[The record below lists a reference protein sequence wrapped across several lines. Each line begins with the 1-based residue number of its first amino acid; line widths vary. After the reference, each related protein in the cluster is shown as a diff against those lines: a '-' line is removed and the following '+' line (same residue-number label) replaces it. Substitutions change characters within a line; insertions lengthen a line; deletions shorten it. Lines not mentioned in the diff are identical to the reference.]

1 MIMIKSILKF
11 LVLFIVV
18 AIICSIDVIEV
29 VVFGGNDFL
38 FLLVVIALGAIEFM
52 YFRYKDNQ

>member
-1 MIMIKSILKF
+1 MIKNMLKF

-18 AIICSIDVIEV
+18 AVICSIDVIEA
-29 VVFGGNDFL
+29 VVFDGNDFL

-52 YFRYKDNQ
+52 YFRWKDSQ

>member
-1 MIMIKSILKF
+1 MIKNMLKF

-18 AIICSIDVIEV
+18 AIICSIDVIET

-52 YFRYKDNQ
+52 YFRYKDNR

>member
-1 MIMIKSILKF
+1 MIKNMLKF

-18 AIICSIDVIEV
+18 AIICSIDVIEA

-38 FLLVVIALGAIEFM
+38 FLLVVIALGTIEFM
-52 YFRYKDNQ
+52 YFRWKDNQ

>member
-18 AIICSIDVIEV
+18 AIICSIDVIEA